1 MADEVTE
8 EQIAEFKGAF
18 SLLDKDGNGTITT
31 KERRIVMRSW
41 SQNPAGAKLQE
52 MINDEVDADANGT
65 IDFAEFLTAMA
76 RKTKDTSSE
85 EEICEVFRVFY
96 KDGNGYISVA
106 ELCHVMANLGETLTD
121 EEINDQR
128 SRY

>member
-52 MINDEVDADANGT
+52 MIDDEVDADANGT

-85 EEICEVFRVFY
+85 EEICEVFRVFLQGWEWLY
-96 KDGNGYISVA
+96 QCGRTVS
-106 ELCHVMANLGETLTD
+106 CHGKLRRNT
-121 EEINDQR
+121 NR
-128 SRY
+128 

>member
-1 MADEVTE
+1 MTDEVTE

-52 MINDEVDADANGT
+52 MINDEVDADANGEWLYQCGRT
-65 IDFAEFLTAMA
+65 M
-76 RKTKDTSSE
+76 S
-85 EEICEVFRVFY
+85 
-96 KDGNGYISVA
+96 
-106 ELCHVMANLGETLTD
+106 CHDKLRRNT
-121 EEINDQR
+121 NR
-128 SRY
+128 

>member
-65 IDFAEFLTAMA
+65 IDFAEFLTEMA

-85 EEICEVFRVFY
+85 EEICEVF
-96 KDGNGYISVA
+96 
-106 ELCHVMANLGETLTD
+106 
-121 EEINDQR
+121 
-128 SRY
+128 